1 MFAMIRVQLVIA
13 IPATSPAERCHS
25 LCFPSGPG
33 SFTGHRC
40 KIPRRLTAVNRVAAV
55 HSPGSSRARA
65 GVARYTSRPSFNSM
79 ITIGVM
85 RNDGWG
91 FTRTRSCRFGFLTGT
106 VVSSFLTPT
115 VPVNDWWSNRK
126 VVGSK
131 GLGTTLLVE
140 ISVTG
145 NSLIGGGRALGLDW
159 SHRSSTRLVHRF
171 HKRTPKSALHQSED
185 HHADRERRIDRWCN
199 PDLGQQLAGRRAQRN
214 TMLFALLRV
223 GRWLDPNSGIH
234 VTYLPSRNQDL
245 IAPGAG
251 QHEQLDR
258 RGYRPNG
265 RTERL
270 GRQTGGR
277 TILRRMDRASSRAAV
292 DDHVGN
298 GPIVIRRSRT
308 ADR

>member
-1 MFAMIRVQLVIA
+1 MDR
-13 IPATSPAERCHS
+13 
-25 LCFPSGPG
+25 
-33 SFTGHRC
+33 
-40 KIPRRLTAVNRVAAV
+40 
-55 HSPGSSRARA
+55 
-65 GVARYTSRPSFNSM
+65 
-79 ITIGVM
+79 
-85 RNDGWG
+85 G

-126 VVGSK
+126 VVGLK

-171 HKRTPKSALHQSED
+171 HKRTPKSASTSVRGPSRRPGKDVSTGGVILISVSSWRVGALNGIRCSLRCFVW
-185 HHADRERRIDRWCN
+185 ADGLIKLRNPCHCISHRATRTSLRRAPVSMSNLIDGDIDRM
-199 PDLGQQLAGRRAQRN
+199 D
-214 TMLFALLRV
+214 
-223 GRWLDPNSGIH
+223 
-234 VTYLPSRNQDL
+234 
-245 IAPGAG
+245 
-251 QHEQLDR
+251 
-258 RGYRPNG
+258 
-265 RTERL
+265 ERKGL